1 MESKE
6 INNMAKPT
14 KPTKQQI
21 DLAIGVVIGHI
32 LYEAMHD
39 LDLMIIDDSLRWIT
53 IHPNGKQ
60 HKGRACKIDSETGQI
75 KGGNLPHNF
84 YNKPLKQAFEQADNS
99 EDNHYFALQSTDL
112 PKTQKGNARPSIK
125 PQKLSLAELKAANIQ
140 GEQSLKANPLPSR
153 FKDKY
158 EGINYLK
165 KLMPNTRHIIDD
177 LPVNVIYSLAK
188 GLYYFGHYFPFIL
201 VRGVDEI
208 NEYKLKAALYESQA
222 KQRKQVISAFNSNK
236 ELINR
241 IKIQSEQSISWLN
254 NSIKGLS
261 ENELPNVLDTLDF
274 IYPIADTDRKP
285 DGSLKD
291 DVYKNLLKFSFQH
304 KCNKTK
310 DKALLEKGLIIS
322 KPLSLGNNV
331 AACFYKDSITLNGLY
346 YGYDSDMKLRR
357 HYSTKVQEGW
367 TFELS
372 SDFNPHIAIFIH
384 ELAHAIDYQLEIS
397 HSKAVIVDYNN
408 YVTEMRRKKVT
419 SYAYLN
425 IEEYVAQ
432 IISEA
437 ITAKSKTRK
446 AQKLLLH
453 SMDLCHRKSQ
463 KD

>member
-1 MESKE
+1 
-6 INNMAKPT
+6 MAKPT
-14 KPTKQQI
+14 KTTKQQI
-21 DLAIGVVIGHI
+21 DFAIGVVIGHI

-208 NEYKLKAALYESQA
+208 NEYQLKVALYESQA
-222 KQRKQVISAFNSNK
+222 KQRKQAIDDFNSNK
-236 ELINR
+236 ELIDK
-241 IKIQSEQSISWLN
+241 IKFQSEQSVKLLN
-254 NSIKGLS
+254 NSIIGLS
-261 ENELPNVLDTLDF
+261 ENELIDVFDDF
-274 IYPIADTDRKP
+274 DFVYPIADANRKQ

-291 DVYKNLLKFSFQH
+291 DVYKNLLKFVFNYNSV
-304 KCNKTK
+304 KIR
-310 DKALLEKGLIIS
+310 DKYLVEKGLIARAPKKID
-322 KPLSLGNNV
+322 NNV
-331 AACFYKDSITLNGLY
+331 AATFNKSIISLNGLY
-346 YGYDSDMKLRR
+346 YGYESEQKVQRIY
-357 HYSTKVQEGW
+357 YSKAQEGW

-408 YVTEMRRKKVT
+408 YVKEMRRKKVT

>member
-1 MESKE
+1 
-6 INNMAKPT
+6 MAKPT

-84 YNKPLKQAFEQADNS
+84 YNKPLKKAFEQADNS

-112 PKTQKGNARPSIK
+112 PKTQKGNARSSIK

-140 GEQSLKANPLPSR
+140 GEQSLKANPLPRR

-165 KLMPNTRHIIDD
+165 KLMPNTRYIIDD

-208 NEYKLKAALYESQA
+208 NEYQLKVALYESQA
-222 KQRKQVISAFNSNK
+222 KQRKQAIYEFNSNK
-236 ELINR
+236 ELIDK
-241 IKIQSEQSISWLN
+241 IKFQSEQSVKLLN
-254 NSIKGLS
+254 NSIIGLS
-261 ENELPNVLDTLDF
+261 ENELIDVFDDF
-274 IYPIADTDRKP
+274 DFVYPIADANRKQ

-291 DVYKNLLKFSFQH
+291 DVYKNLLKFVFNYNSV
-304 KCNKTK
+304 KIR
-310 DKALLEKGLIIS
+310 DKYLVEKGLIARAPKKID
-322 KPLSLGNNV
+322 NNV
-331 AACFYKDSITLNGLY
+331 AATFNKSIISLNGLY
-346 YGYDSDMKLRR
+346 YGYESERKIQRIYNSKAQD
-357 HYSTKVQEGW
+357 GW

-384 ELAHAIDYQLEIS
+384 ELAHAIDYQLAIS

-408 YVTEMRRKKVT
+408 YVKEMRRKKVT

-446 AQKLLLH
+446 AKKLLLH

>member
-84 YNKPLKQAFEQADNS
+84 YNKPLKKAFEEADNS

-112 PKTQKGNARPSIK
+112 PKTQKGNARSSIK

-165 KLMPNTRHIIDD
+165 KLMPNTRYIIDD

-208 NEYKLKAALYESQA
+208 NEYKLKVALYESQA
-222 KQRKQVISAFNSNK
+222 KQRKQVINSLKSNK
-236 ELINR
+236 AFIDE
-241 IKIQSEQSISWLN
+241 IKIKSEQSIKLLN
-254 NSIKGLS
+254 NSIVGLP
-261 ENELPNVLDTLDF
+261 ENKMKDVFDTFGIRYL
-274 IYPIADTDRKP
+274 TTNLDRKP

-291 DVYKNLLKFSFQH
+291 DVYKNIL
-304 KCNKTK
+304 
-310 DKALLEKGLIIS
+310 KALFKSKYEKATQNALVEKGLIIG

-357 HYSTKVQEGW
+357 HYSTKVKEGW

-372 SDFNPHIAIFIH
+372 SDFNPHISILVH
-384 ELAHAIDYQLEIS
+384 ELAHAIDSQIALSQSQTI
-397 HSKAVIVDYNN
+397 VVDYNN
-408 YVTEMRRKKVT
+408 YVKEMRDKQET
-419 SYAYLN
+419 SYAVMSIY
-425 IEEYVAQ
+425 EYVAQ
-432 IISEA
+432 NIAEA
-437 ITAKSKTRK
+437 LTAKHKAKRATR
-446 AQKLLLH
+446 LLKHATNLFH
-453 SMDLCHRKSQ
+453 QNTKRD
-463 KD
+463 

>member
-1 MESKE
+1 MKSKE

-32 LYEAMHD
+32 LYEAMND
-39 LDLMIIDDSLRWIT
+39 LALMIISDSLRWIT

-112 PKTQKGNARPSIK
+112 PKTQKGNARSSIK

-208 NEYKLKAALYESQA
+208 NEYKLKVALYESQA

-357 HYSTKVQEGW
+357 YYSTKVQEGW

-372 SDFNPHIAIFIH
+372 SDFNPHICLLYTSDAAD
-384 ELAHAIDYQLEIS
+384 EL
-397 HSKAVIVDYNN
+397 
-408 YVTEMRRKKVT
+408 
-419 SYAYLN
+419 
-425 IEEYVAQ
+425 
-432 IISEA
+432 
-437 ITAKSKTRK
+437 
-446 AQKLLLH
+446 
-453 SMDLCHRKSQ
+453 
-463 KD
+463 

>member
-14 KPTKQQI
+14 KTTKQQI
-21 DLAIGVVIGHI
+21 DFAIGVVFGHI
-32 LYEAMHD
+32 LYEAMND
-39 LDLMIIDDSLRWIT
+39 LALMIISDSLRWIT

-165 KLMPNTRHIIDD
+165 KLMPNTRYIIDD

-188 GLYYFGHYFPFIL
+188 GFYYFGHYFPFIL
-201 VRGVDEI
+201 VHGVDEI
-208 NEYKLKAALYESQA
+208 NENQLKLCLYKSQA
-222 KQRKQVISAFNSNK
+222 KQCEQAIDEFNSNK
-236 ELINR
+236 ELIDK
-241 IKIQSEQSISWLN
+241 IKFQSEQFVKLFN
-254 NSIKGLS
+254 NSIIGIS
-261 ENELPNVLDTLDF
+261 ENELIDAFDDYDF
-274 IYPIADTDRKP
+274 IYPITDADRKP

-291 DVYKNLLKFSFQH
+291 DVYKNLLKFVF
-304 KCNKTK
+304 NYNLVKTR
-310 DKALLEKGLIIS
+310 DKTLVEKGFIAREPQKIDF
-322 KPLSLGNNV
+322 NV
-331 AACFYKDSITLNGLY
+331 AATFYKGTISLNGLY
-346 YGYDSDMKLRR
+346 YGYESERKLQRI
-357 HYSTKVQEGW
+357 YNSKVQEGW

-372 SDFNPHIAIFIH
+372 SDFNPHIAILIH
-384 ELAHAIDYQLEIS
+384 ELAHAIDDQLDIS
-397 HSKAVIVDYNN
+397 HSRLAVMYYNSYSKEKRN
-408 YVTEMRRKKVT
+408 NKNT
-419 SYAYLN
+419 SYASSD
-425 IEEYVAQ
+425 IFEYVAQ
-432 IISEA
+432 NITEA
-437 ITAKSKTRK
+437 ITAKHKSKK
-446 AQKLLLH
+446 AECLLQIAI
-453 SMDLCHRKSQ
+453 SLCYRYLQ